1 MSDLGLNRSF
11 DIAAETGVNRGAV
24 LASGTSM
31 RVARLHQDIRS
42 GTATDGSCDHTIVY
56 LFGGPGV
63 DRSYEGRHD
72 KRIDAIGVTTVM
84 PAGRSSE
91 WQSDAVVDVLHL
103 YLDDT
108 KLKQFVRETL
118 DRDPAQLEVRDLMGV
133 DDKTIAALAP
143 VVSRALVDQGGTT
156 RLLLDGME
164 QVLVARIID
173 GFSNFTTT
181 KALQPEQHP
190 LGTALV
196 DKVVSFMRDRL
207 DEDLALADYAAL
219 TSMSTFQF
227 ARAFKAATGQTPH
240 QMLISERVS
249 RASSLLAR
257 SQLSLAEI
265 AYDCGFSSQS
275 HLTSTF
281 SKQMGMPPGQY
292 RKEFGA

>member
-1 MSDLGLNRSF
+1 MSDLSPNRFF
-11 DIAAETGVNRGAV
+11 DMIAETGVNRGAV
-24 LASGTSM
+24 VASGTSM
-31 RVARLHQDIRS
+31 RVARLQQDIRS
-42 GTATDGSCDHTIVY
+42 GATVDTSSDHTIVY
-56 LFGGPGV
+56 QFAGPGV
-63 DRSYEGRHD
+63 DRSYGGRHNT
-72 KRIDAIGVTTVM
+72 RIDALGLTTVI

-91 WQSDAVVDVLHL
+91 WQSDAVVDVLHF

-108 KLKQFVRETL
+108 RLKQVVLETL

-133 DDKTIAALAP
+133 DDKAIAAIAP
-143 VVSRALVDQGGTT
+143 VVSRALVDQGETT

-173 GFSNFTTT
+173 GFSNFTTA
-181 KALQPEQHP
+181 KALQPDQHP
-190 LGTALV
+190 LGTAVV
-196 DKVVSFMRDRL
+196 DKVISFMRDRL

-219 TSMSTFQF
+219 TSMGTFQF

-240 QMLISERVS
+240 QMLISERVN

-257 SQLSLAEI
+257 SKLSLAEI

-281 SKQMGMPPGQY
+281 SRQMGMPPGKY